1 MFKFT
6 ASHDDVSTSL
16 CQAQSLRMTDATSTT
31 NHYSNLACQIK

>member
-6 ASHDDVSTSL
+6 ASHDDIS
-16 CQAQSLRMTDATSTT
+16 ASLRQTQGLRTTDAPSAT